1 MYKINKIEKEKQK
14 AHITEKIIII
24 ILYIIVIPVI
34 IFNFTLIIKS
44 FINQSEI
51 PDFFGYKNFIII
63 SKSMEP
69 AIMSGDAIIVKEIHQ
84 SEVKINDIISFNDNG
99 TITTHRIVAII
110 EENGIKKYK
119 TKGDNNN
126 IEDKEEITYDKIEGK
141 YQLKIKGFGVIIKIL
156 RNKLTLLLLVM
167 LLGLN
172 CWYSYRISNRK
183 QGRKKKRKEFNLKK
197 NKSH

>member
-69 AIMSGDAIIVKEIHQ
+69 AIMSGDAIIVKEIPQ

-183 QGRKKKRKEFNLKK
+183 QDRKKKRKEFNLKK